1 VRHQV
6 VRFDARGFGESPDP
20 AADYDVIDDLGGV
33 LAAAGIARAHLVGNS
48 MGAGVARVTAVERPE
63 LVRSLTLVAP
73 GFSEPEPPP
82 ESMARLER
90 WRTAR
95 SEGDVEVALQAAAE
109 LWIGGAGQLER
120 ARRVLVRQKPGQP
133 APRPLPDAAHTVEL
147 ISAPTLVITGAQDDP
162 WVLGA
167 SRVLAERIP
176 GARLVLLEG
185 ARHHPQEDQ
194 PEAFAKAL
202 LDFLMIADTAG

>member
-1 VRHQV
+1 M

-20 AADYDVIDDLGGV
+20 DADYDVIDDLAGV
-33 LAAAGIARAHLVGNS
+33 MAAAGVARAHLVGNS
-48 MGAGVARVTAVERPE
+48 MGAGVARVAAVERPQ
-63 LVRSLTLVAP
+63 LVRSLTLVGP

-120 ARRVLVRQKPGQP
+120 ARRALVRRRPDQP
-133 APRPLPDAAHTVEL
+133 APRPIPDAAQSVEL
-147 ISAPTLVITGAQDDP
+147 IAAPTLVITGAEDDP
-162 WVLGA
+162 WVLST
-167 SRVLAERIP
+167 SRVLAQRIP

-202 LDFLMIADTAG
+202 LDFLMVADRAG

>member
-1 VRHQV
+1 

-20 AADYDVIDDLGGV
+20 TEDYDVIDDLAAV
-33 LAAAGIARAHLVGNS
+33 MAAAGLQKAHLVGNS

-63 LVRSLTLVAP
+63 LVRSLTLVGP

-109 LWIGGAGQLER
+109 LWISGAGQLER
-120 ARRVLVRQKPGQP
+120 ARRVLMRQKPEQP
-133 APRPLPDAAHTVEL
+133 APRPIPDAAHAVER
-147 ISAPTLVITGAQDDP
+147 ISAPTLVISGAQDDP

-167 SRVLAERIP
+167 SRVLANRIP

-202 LDFLMIADTAG
+202 LDFLMVADTAG